1 MKPDAW
7 RLMPIAT
14 RRTILV
20 AFEYHDEMISG
31 GKRTAEAAP
40 RVAVA
45 VSL

>member
-7 RLMPIAT
+7 PLVPTAT

-31 GKRTAEAAP
+31 GERTAEPAP